1 MFVAETKK
9 IKIMT
14 TDLTLHWEYQEADP
28 DCGIKAGYVLIDIT
42 HGDKQIHLSPKLE
55 ELLNQEINPNN

>member
-9 IKIMT
+9 LNIMT
-14 TDLTLHWEYQEADP
+14 TELTLHWEYREPDP

-42 HGDKQIHLSPKLE
+42 QGDKQIHLSPKLE

>member
-1 MFVAETKK
+1 
-9 IKIMT
+9 MT
-14 TDLTLHWEYQEADP
+14 TELTLHWEYQEADP

-42 HGDKQIHLSPKLE
+42 QGDKQIHLSPKLE